1 MDTLGTPALLPLC
14 HSQLPTSIKCGV
26 GTFGKLRF
34 FPSPSTLRG
43 PFPFSLF
50 LFYMF
55 FFLHILIVNGR
66 EGFRRLLCGNPHDY
80 DALLDERVDLGQNA
94 EPIELGNNGGKR
106 REGFGIEFHLVENM
120 RAMGTGRAPMSSAEC
135 LWKNRRKKAGEGERW
150 HGPQSLSSQN
160 YGDLGRRTK
169 RFHPQPAGAIA
180 PIGHTRD
187 FLKCP

>member
-1 MDTLGTPALLPLC
+1 LGEWNVAREGNLTPKFVTSPGAGSRVNVEYGHIGHTALLPFC

-43 PFPFSLF
+43 PFSSPSSHSLC
-50 LFYMF
+50 

-120 RAMGTGRAPMSSAEC
+120 RATGTGRAPMSSADVC
-135 LWKNRRKKAGEGERW
+135 GKNRRKKAVEGGTMAWASE
-150 HGPQSLSSQN
+150 
-160 YGDLGRRTK
+160 
-169 RFHPQPAGAIA
+169 FE
-180 PIGHTRD
+180 
-187 FLKCP
+187 